1 MDFWRDGTLEKQT
14 LSKGEAVE
22 QSLRRL
28 AAEYE
33 GAITEVRG
41 RGMGWGLAFG
51 EPELAQSVR
60 AQAFELGLVVET
72 CGRQNNVVK
81 LLPPLT
87 IGEQDLASGL
97 GMLADAVRSGVGAL
111 RLGSNI

>member
-1 MDFWRDGTLEKQT
+1 M
-14 LSKGEAVE
+14 
-22 QSLRRL
+22 
-28 AAEYE
+28 
-33 GAITEVRG
+33 
-41 RGMGWGLAFG
+41 
-51 EPELAQSVR
+51 
-60 AQAFELGLVVET
+60 
-72 CGRQNNVVK
+72 NVVK